1 MEQTESGMNGN
12 PGQDIPTRQ
21 PAVADS
27 DPCRSSAWRR
37 RIAVAAVM
45 ICGYACGALA
55 ADASGERIYDVVY
68 TVRPLPDSHSAEV
81 EMAVSQTRGML
92 RQLSMDLPGD
102 NFSGFHGD
110 GEIAVEGKELHWSPP
125 RDGGNLRWTVSIN
138 HQRDNATYDAW
149 LDADWAVF
157 RASDI
162 IPPARTRALKGAQSR
177 TYLQFDLPEQ
187 WSSLTQYAER
197 AGRYRVQ
204 NPERRF
210 DRPTGWILLGKIG
223 VRIETIAGVRVL
235 VGGPAGHAVRRLDL
249 LALLHWTLPHLKGVL
264 PDFPSRLT
272 IISAGENMW
281 RGGLS
286 GPRSL
291 FLHAELPLISENA
304 TSTLLHEILH
314 LGTRFS
320 AGPGADWIVE
330 GFAEYYSLELLRR
343 SRSISKKRFD
353 TAIENLVEWG
363 ESAESLCTPQ
373 STGATTARAV
383 GIIAALHKELRR
395 SGGDPLDD
403 LLRNLVAAD
412 SKVSVTE
419 LRSLASEIH
428 GSMPKALSARNLR
441 GCKL

>member
-1 MEQTESGMNGN
+1 MEQTESGMNGE
-12 PGQDIPTRQ
+12 PAQDTAMSYKGPADIGHRRPT
-21 PAVADS
+21 A
-27 DPCRSSAWRR
+27 RR
-37 RIAVAAVM
+37 RGASFALFL
-45 ICGYACGALA
+45 ICSYAYGALA
-55 ADASGERIYDVVY
+55 ADTAGERIYDVVY
-68 TVRPLPDSHSAEV
+68 TVRPLPDSNSAEV
-81 EMAVSQTRGML
+81 EMAVSQSRGML
-92 RQLSMDLPGD
+92 RQLTMDLPGD
-102 NFSGFHGD
+102 NFSELSGD
-110 GEIAVEGKELHWSPP
+110 GELAVEATELRWSPP
-125 RDGGNLRWTVSIN
+125 RDGGTLRWTVKIN

-177 TYLQFDLPEQ
+177 TYLQFDLPDD

-223 VRIETIAGVRVL
+223 VRIETIADVRVL
-235 VGGPAGHAVRRLDL
+235 IGGPAGHAVRRLDV
-249 LALLHWTLPHLKGVL
+249 LALLNWTLPHLKGVL

-286 GPRSL
+286 GPQSL
-291 FLHAELPLISENA
+291 FLHADLPLISENA

-314 LGTRFS
+314 LGTGFS
-320 AGPGADWIVE
+320 AEPGADWIVE

-343 SRSISKKRFD
+343 SRSISKKRFA
-353 TAIENLVEWG
+353 TALKNLAEWG
-363 ESAESLCTPQ
+363 DSAETLCTAQ

-383 GIIAALHKELRR
+383 SVIAALHKELRR

-412 SKVSVTE
+412 SKVSVAE

-428 GSMPKALSARNLR
+428 GSMPKALSTRNLR